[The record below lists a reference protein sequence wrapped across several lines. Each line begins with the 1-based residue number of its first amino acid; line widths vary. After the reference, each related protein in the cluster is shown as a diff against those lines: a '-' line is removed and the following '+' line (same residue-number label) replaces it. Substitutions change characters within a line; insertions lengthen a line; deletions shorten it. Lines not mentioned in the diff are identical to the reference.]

1 MANYTTFPDVDYTAL
16 IAEITSYVTNHPDYI
31 PEESFGVEMVT
42 SEMIDQIPSLTTTFA
57 SLNLSVKKFSLVKYN
72 ADSEAKTDKN
82 KRFILIDDL
91 MLIPLTDQFSGSCN
105 FFEAAPGS
113 LAQFDTKVAGP
124 YYDAA
129 DCTLV
134 DSLSGNINTGYLLKP
149 GCITRFENNTDV
161 CNFIF
166 IIFNRIIAE

>member
-31 PEESFGVEMVT
+31 TGENFVVNEVT
-42 SEMIDQIPSLTTTFA
+42 AGIISQIPSLTTTFA
-57 SLNLSVKKFSLVKYN
+57 SLNLSVRKFSMIKYD

-105 FFEAAPGS
+105 FFEAAPGA
-113 LAQFDTKVAGP
+113 LAEFDTQVAGP

-129 DCTLV
+129 DCTLI